1 MLPVLPAHPVPPPA
15 TEEPVE
21 SVAVPALAP
30 ALAPSVPTEPPAF
43 PPVLAEAPAS
53 AVWRADGPRAFL
65 GTSWNTVG
73 AMPPQVNDDE
83 VSFELTGRGQRSEL
97 EPALPAVQEGD
108 QHDVTFSVRLD
119 GEFARGS
126 TARQVIARWENDSPG
141 QAPLDLRVSDGELV
155 LHGGEGHPSGPR
167 TFTRTLGPAPIGE
180 WTQLRVL
187 VRFSADPRKA
197 GVSVWRD
204 GRSVV
209 DDDHPRGGT
218 LYPGQQSYLKVGLHR
233 DRAIAPLSR
242 VRFAAWR
249 IDHGRAAAHSDR
261 TGPSRDDTP
270 TAVRPSIGPSDDEPR
285 STPSGAAN
293 GHASESS
300 ARDGSDR
307 DVAEHTPTIQ
317 QHTSPNEGSDREESD
332 DGPSSERSS
341 TGSSDPERSTSQS
354 DMSHR
359 PVSERSS
366 RHVGTIPGHRR
377 KARRTANNPRRT
389 RHLITARSPA
399 GAPRRTT
406 GPLAAH
412 PRTPAHTKAPRGT
425 ARQPTSTP
433 DVVTTPAGARATDS
447 RAARSQSK
455 ATYRSGVLDMEPA
468 GQSEVARGIDTRTT
482 QYE

>member
-15 TEEPVE
+15 SEEPVE

-359 PVSERSS
+359 PASERSS
-366 RHVGTIPGHRR
+366 RHVGTIHRTSSESTSHR
-377 KARRTANNPRRT
+377 QQSEENSTSDHRSEPSRRTSP
-389 RHLITARSPA
+389 HDRSPRGASEDPGSHQGSSRDGASTDIDA
-399 GAPRRTT
+399 GR
-406 GPLAAH
+406 
-412 PRTPAHTKAPRGT
+412 
-425 ARQPTSTP
+425 S
-433 DVVTTPAGARATDS
+433 DDS
-447 RAARSQSK
+447 GGRSSD
-455 ATYRSGVLDMEPA
+455 G
-468 GQSEVARGIDTRTT
+468 
-482 QYE
+482 

>member
-1 MLPVLPAHPVPPPA
+1 MPPPA

-21 SVAVPALAP
+21 SAAVPALAP
-30 ALAPSVPTEPPAF
+30 TLAPSVPTEPPAF

-53 AVWRADGPRAFL
+53 TVWRADGPRAFL

-233 DRAIAPLSR
+233 DRTIAPLST

-249 IDHGRAAAHSDR
+249 IDHGRAAAHPDR

-270 TAVRPSIGPSDDEPR
+270 TAVRRSIGPSDDEPR
-285 STPSGAAN
+285 STPSGASD
-293 GHASESS
+293 GHASGSS
-300 ARDGSDR
+300 ARDESDR
-307 DVAEHTPTIQ
+307 DVAQHTPTIQ
-317 QHTSPNEGSDREESD
+317 RHTSPNDGSDREDSD

-341 TGSSDPERSTSQS
+341 TGSSEPERPHVAVRHVAPTARPRGRLGTARTATLDPRGRLPRHLVEQHVAPRRIRGELDIRSPLGAQPAHLTDDASPHGAS
-354 DMSHR
+354 EDTGSHR
-359 PVSERSS
+359 GSSRDGTETDTDTGGGDDSGERSS
-366 RHVGTIPGHRR
+366 DG
-377 KARRTANNPRRT
+377 
-389 RHLITARSPA
+389 
-399 GAPRRTT
+399 
-406 GPLAAH
+406 
-412 PRTPAHTKAPRGT
+412 
-425 ARQPTSTP
+425 
-433 DVVTTPAGARATDS
+433 
-447 RAARSQSK
+447 
-455 ATYRSGVLDMEPA
+455 
-468 GQSEVARGIDTRTT
+468 
-482 QYE
+482 

>member
-1 MLPVLPAHPVPPPA
+1 VLPVPPVPPAA

-21 SVAVPALAP
+21 SAAVPALAP
-30 ALAPSVPTEPPAF
+30 ALAPAVPTEPPAF
-43 PPVLAEAPAS
+43 PPVLVEAPAS
-53 AVWRADGPRAFL
+53 AVWRADGPRAFV

-73 AMPPQVNDDE
+73 ALPPQVNDDE
-83 VSFELTGRGQRSEL
+83 VSFELSGRGQRSEL
-97 EPALPAVQEGD
+97 EPALPTVHEGD

-119 GEFARGS
+119 GEFATGS

-141 QAPLDLRVSDGELV
+141 QAPLDLRVNEGELV

-167 TFTRTLGPAPIGE
+167 PFTRTLGRAPIGE

-187 VRFSADPRKA
+187 VRFSADPQKA

-233 DRAIAPLSR
+233 DRTITPLSR

-249 IDHGRAAAHSDR
+249 IDHGRAAAHPDR

-270 TAVRPSIGPSDDEPR
+270 TAVRQSIGPSNDEPR
-285 STPSGAAN
+285 STLFGAAN
-293 GHASESS
+293 GASESS
-300 ARDGSDR
+300 ARDESDR
-307 DVAEHTPTIQ
+307 DVAQHTPTIQ
-317 QHTSPNEGSDREESD
+317 QHTSPNDGSDREESD

-359 PVSERSS
+359 PASERSS
-366 RHVGTIPGHRR
+366 RHVGSIHRTSSESTSLR
-377 KARRTANNPRRT
+377 ERSEENSTSDHRSEPSRRT
-389 RHLITARSPA
+389 SP
-399 GAPRRTT
+399 PDPT
-406 GPLAAH
+406 
-412 PRTPAHTKAPRGT
+412 PRG
-425 ARQPTSTP
+425 ASKDPGSHQGSSRDGGST
-433 DVVTTPAGARATDS
+433 DIDGGSGDDS
-447 RAARSQSK
+447 GGRLSD
-455 ATYRSGVLDMEPA
+455 G
-468 GQSEVARGIDTRTT
+468 
-482 QYE
+482 